1 MKQSIVVDSSSFE
14 WRGDGR
20 VYLTLRKANAPSFW
34 RYLLKDA
41 VKEVKELQIWWEQRD
56 KYIE

>member
-1 MKQSIVVDSSSFE
+1 VVESSSYE

-20 VYLTLRKANAPSFW
+20 VLLTLRKANAPSFW

-41 VKEVKELQIWWEQRD
+41 VKEAKELQTWWEQRD